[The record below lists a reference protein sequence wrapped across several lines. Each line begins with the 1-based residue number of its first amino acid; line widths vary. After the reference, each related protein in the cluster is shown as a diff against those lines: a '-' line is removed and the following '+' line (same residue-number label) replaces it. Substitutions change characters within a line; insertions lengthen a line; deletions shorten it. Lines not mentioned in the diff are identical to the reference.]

1 MTATGEAMMLAD
13 FVAHDHSQTAELS
26 DAHVLALRL
35 YTSAAF
41 DSLNKPLRDL
51 ASGACIDPH
60 PFPVTMAFL
69 TEAIKKLRAVTAK
82 EESRSSQRTSERL
95 SMALQPREILWRGM
109 KNIVPITGDEP
120 FFTHGGTEVAPMS
133 TTVSLA
139 VALRYGHSTSSVL
152 LRMCPTNFIESGA
165 DLSFLSVFPAEEERV
180 YPPLTYL
187 KPQGKPIDVKVELD
201 PRHTVTYTVV
211 NVLPQ
216 MGT

>member
-1 MTATGEAMMLAD
+1 MLAD

-82 EESRSSQRTSERL
+82 EESRSSQRAS
-95 SMALQPREILWRGM
+95 ILWRGM